1 MRTGADHFKE
11 EPARGSSPSA
21 IPDYTTYPREF
32 ITYKW
37 YRPLLVFLLLAIFFF
52 ISGMLIIFIA
62 SFATGDINHILDL
75 ATGGYDT
82 LDAYTPVGVIV
93 TLGSVAVMIPCLAL
107 ANKIA
112 GKRPFSSYTSS
123 RGGWDFGIFFRC
135 FLIALVV
142 VSLPIVVV
150 QVFLSDRDSAV
161 LFTAAGFI
169 MLTIIGPLQCIAE
182 EYAFRGFIMQSF
194 GSWFRVPVIAMV
206 LSSAVFG
213 ALHAYNLIGIFGIF
227 LSGMFYCIETWL
239 AGGIEASSA
248 IHIANNM
255 TAFYTL
261 GLGYGTLSSETNWQS
276 VVFLG
281 VFEALYALAIYVC
294 KKKGMFERIKK
305 DDAAIWNEKYS
316 ARLSEQEIEYD
327 VVEFK

>member
-1 MRTGADHFKE
+1 M
-11 EPARGSSPSA
+11 
-21 IPDYTTYPREF
+21 PDFTTYPRKF

-37 YRPLLVFLLLAIFFF
+37 FRPILVFILLAVFFF
-52 ISGMLIIFIA
+52 ISDLLIIFITA
-62 SFATGDINHILDL
+62 LATGDINNVLDL

-93 TLGSVAVMIPCLAL
+93 TLGGIAVMIPCLAL
-107 ANKIA
+107 ANRIA

-135 FLIALVV
+135 LLIAIVV
-142 VSLPIVVV
+142 CSLPIVVV
-150 QVFLSDRDSAV
+150 QVFMSDRDGAV
-161 LFTAAGFI
+161 RFTAAGFI

-182 EYAFRGFIMQSF
+182 EYVFRGFLMQTF
-194 GSWFRVPVIAMV
+194 GSWFRIPV
-206 LSSAVFG
+206 LSIVCSA
-213 ALHAYNLIGIFGIF
+213 ALFAVVHAYNLIGIFGIF
-227 LSGMFYCIETWL
+227 LSGVFYCLDTWF

-276 VVFLG
+276 VVFLA
-281 VFEALYALAIYVC
+281 VFEALYALIIYAC
-294 KKKGMFERIKK
+294 KKKGMFDRIKR
-305 DDAAIWNEKYS
+305 DDAAVWNEKYN
-316 ARLSEQEIEYD
+316 ARIAEKETEYET
-327 VVEFK
+327 VEFK